1 MITIAEQYSVEAY
14 LKATGVD
21 QFSKSFKNANDSL
34 KGVEDSGNKA
44 NVSIGSM
51 LKTIAGVAAAV
62 GVFRVL
68 RSSIDLAFRR
78 IDTMEQFERVMTTM
92 TGSTEKANAVLDKT
106 NDIVTGTSYGLD
118 VAAQAVQNFVTSNM
132 EVDKATESVAA
143 WGDAVSFYGDGSNET
158 FNSVTTALAQMTAK
172 GKVQMDTMN
181 RLTEAGIPAMQ
192 IYADATGQSVESV
205 AAEMQKGELA
215 ADEFMEVM
223 NNALK
228 EGTDNFGA
236 IDGAAKEAGAS
247 WSGSFANMRAAVA
260 RGVVAI
266 IESIDE
272 MLTSNGLPDMRT
284 MVANFGKAFENILKS
299 ASDAIGP
306 MVEGLFNLIDAIKP
320 LTPALVGLVTAF
332 VAFRT
337 SIAISSIVSRLST
350 VMFILLNPVFALQYA
365 FAALNAI
372 VMANPIAWLI
382 ALIAGLVAVFIY
394 LWKTNETFKE
404 SIIGAFNAIKGV
416 VMPIIQS
423 ISDFIKSI
431 WGSLVSWWDENNQA
445 IYDKLQVVWSSISEV
460 IMPVVDA
467 VVGYVMDL
475 WGSLVGWWN
484 TNQDSLLNKA
494 LAVWNFIKTNVT
506 TAVSAVVS
514 FVMEIWSQLT
524 TFWQT
529 HGDMILQAAINIWT
543 VIQTTIVTVVQFIWE
558 TIQMV
563 WPIIQTIVVGVI
575 TAIWNIIQVAWPII
589 LTIITTA
596 MDIIWSIMQFV
607 WPAIKAIIIT
617 TWEAIKNVIQGAIEV
632 ITGIIQ
638 FFSALF
644 TGNWSA
650 LWDSIKQILSGAVQ
664 AVWGLVNLWF
674 VGKILKLGKALFNG
688 LKSIVTSIWNTIKS
702 LFTSGVNV
710 ARNVVSTGFNFI
722 RNIISTVM
730 NFVRNLISTAWNFIR
745 NIITTVV
752 NGIRNTISNVFN
764 SIRNT
769 ISNVVNA
776 IRNTISNIFNS
787 LKGIVSKAFN
797 GVKSAVSNGIS
808 GAYKAV
814 TGKMKDFLNA
824 GKNIVGSIAD
834 GIKGAASKV
843 TDAISNVTSK
853 IRDFLP
859 FSPAKEGALRDIMK
873 IQIPQSIAES
883 IDNGRRS
890 AVNAMSNLSKAIYGE
905 MPEVSNMNIAGRV
918 ANSNAKINSRVDHE
932 INNSS
937 ESNIERLLNKIANRD
952 TQIVM
957 DSGELVAS
965 TKDKYNESLGDSTKS
980 RRRWS
985 LA

>member
-68 RSSIDLAFRR
+68 RSSIDLAFKR

-284 MVANFGKAFENILKS
+284 MVANFGKAFETTLKNAAKIIEPLITTILGLL
-299 ASDAIGP
+299 AIL
-306 MVEGLFNLIDAIKP
+306 EP
-320 LTPALVGLVTAF
+320 LTPLIVGIGSAFLAFITVTAI
-332 VAFRT
+332 VT
-337 SIAISSIVSRLST
+337 TVTKAITLLQGAVL
-350 VMFILLNPVFALQYA
+350 LLN
-365 FAALNAI
+365 AAI
-372 VMANPIAWLI
+372 KANPIIRFISIL
-382 ALIAGLVAVFIY
+382 AGLGAMFYY
-394 LWKTNETFKE
+394 LWQTSDTFR
-404 SIIGAFNAIKGV
+404 NAITTAFESVKSV
-416 VMPIIQS
+416 VMPVIQT
-423 ISDFIKSI
+423 
-431 WGSLVSWWDENNQA
+431 
-445 IYDKLQVVWSSISEV
+445 V
-460 IMPVVDA
+460 ID
-467 VVGYVMDL
+467 YVMTA
-475 WGSLVGWWN
+475 WGMLVEWWN
-484 TNQDSLLNKA
+484 TNNQQILTNLQN
-494 LAVWNFIKTNVT
+494 VWNSIVGFITPIIQT
-506 TAVSAVVS
+506 VVS
-514 FVMEIWSQLT
+514 FIMEIWGMLT
-524 TFWQT
+524 TFWQE
-529 HGDMILQAAINIWT
+529 HGQMILEAAMNVWN
-543 VIQTTIVTVVQFIWE
+543 VIQTVITTVVTV
-558 TIQMV
+558 
-563 WPIIQTIVVGVI
+563 
-575 TAIWNIIQVAWPII
+575 IWNIIQVAMTVIMTIMQTVWPVIK
-589 LTIITTA
+589 TII
-596 MDIIWSIMQFV
+596 V
-607 WPAIKAIIIT
+607 T
-617 TWEAIKNVIQGAIEV
+617 TWEAIKNVIQGAIEI

-644 TGNWSA
+644 TGDWSA

-664 AVWGLVNLWF
+664 FVWGLVNLWF
-674 VGKILKLGKALFNG
+674 VGKILKLGKALWSG
-688 LKSIVTSIWNTIKS
+688 LKEIVKRLWETVRN
-702 LFTSGVNV
+702 LFSAGVNF
-710 ARNVVSTGFNFI
+710 AKNVISTGFNFI
-722 RNIISTVM
+722 RTTISNVM
-730 NFVRNLISTAWNFIR
+730 TTAKNVISTAWNFIKNLISR
-745 NIITTVV
+745 VV
-752 NGIRNTISNVFN
+752 NGIKNTISKVFN
-764 SIRNT
+764 SIKDT
-769 ISNVVNA
+769 ISNIVNS
-776 IRNTISNIFNS
+776 IKETISNIFNS

-797 GVKSAVSNGIS
+797 KVKTAVKDGMT
-808 GAYKAV
+808 GAYEAV

-834 GIKGAASKV
+834 GIGKAKDKV
-843 TDAISNVTSK
+843 TDAISNVTQA

-932 INNSS
+932 INNNS

-957 DSGELVAS
+957 DTGELVGS